1 MNVYEKKISLL
12 NKIRQILVP
21 NCGKTPPTAGS
32 RLINAKESTKW
43 YPWMTFIRRYMP
55 IYPTLPD
62 GRPDKTP
69 VWDREYDIKTDDCTG
84 SMISY
89 RLVFYLKAQSLRA

>member
-1 MNVYEKKISLL
+1 MPS
-12 NKIRQILVP
+12 
-21 NCGKTPPTAGS
+21 TARG
-32 RLINAKESTKW
+32 RLINAKESTTW

-55 IYPTLPD
+55 KYPTLPD

-69 VWDREYDIKTDDCTG
+69 NLNKEYDIAFEDCTG

-89 RLVFYLKAQSLRA
+89 RLIFLISIRKLLRILIRVQYIKNNFF